1 MPDDVEAYIEVEVR
15 ELNGDKS
22 TVETKDGRVRLQL
35 SFTLNMFGFDFSFQ
49 WFDRIQMFGTTG
61 LMWLTSKG
69 SKFSAKMFFVTRFL
83 TKTTDRPLLRPR
95 FIGLWCVFQFLI
107 VKEEELQ
114 PMNPPKFDMLEDM
127 AMLTHL
133 NEASVLFN
141 LKRRYSMWMI
151 YVSVSFAHL
160 RHDIVTKTK
169 C

>member
-1 MPDDVEAYIEVEVR
+1 M
-15 ELNGDKS
+15 
-22 TVETKDGRVRLQL
+22 
-35 SFTLNMFGFDFSFQ
+35 
-49 WFDRIQMFGTTG
+49 
-61 LMWLTSKG
+61 
-69 SKFSAKMFFVTRFL
+69 
-83 TKTTDRPLLRPR
+83 TDRPLFCFC

-114 PMNPPKFDMLEDM
+114 PMNPPKFDMIEDM

-151 YVSVSFAHL
+151 YVSVSFTHL
-160 RHDIVTKTK
+160 LRSISTETK